1 MTLQDRLQA
10 CEKATDD
17 TFQQMK
23 TLQNRHQ
30 QLIGYKQAL
39 LDLLNDQ
46 QEQEEQQGLTQ
57 VTESIAPQSTRSK
70 KNTA

>member
-1 MTLQDRLQA
+1 MTLEDRLQA

-23 TLQNRHQ
+23 TLQSRHQ

-39 LDLLNDQ
+39 LDLIQDQ
-46 QEQEEQQGLTQ
+46 QQEVELQGLTQ
-57 VTESIAPQSTRSK
+57 DTESIATQSTRSK
-70 KNTA
+70 KNAA